1 MLRDS
6 PGLLVSP
13 PGALAQACGPASSGC
28 TGVALGSLCTC
39 CARRQGEEAWQSSAN
54 AKALGQWQAW
64 CVCVGGQGLRGATG
78 CTRSAGSRGGCSHVW
93 KVPPAGREKGILGA
107 VAGMSLP
114 VRSLRRCLGDGAAR
128 TGLATL
134 AMGRQRGSNICFD
147 IALRTGAAFQREK
160 YSVKQ
165 SPFSH
170 LCPKRCVCVADE
182 IVCTKSCC
190 LAMPVGRAELS
201 FWGRGTPPTKWTGA
215 IREDLAP
222 GPGVPAESA
231 AAFAGGQRVA
241 PFGGASLSQGVCGGG
256 GGKRGLCVPV
266 CALTCVC
273 PCPPGGTAPAPLG
286 DLGRQRMWSPL
297 VTTPDG
303 RGVLLPDSGLGFR
316 FWELSWSAFL
326 CV

>member
-6 PGLLVSP
+6 PGLLVLP
-13 PGALAQACGPASSGC
+13 PGALAQAYGPASSGC

-93 KVPPAGREKGILGA
+93 KVPPAGREKGIPGA

-160 YSVKQ
+160 YPVKQ

-170 LCPKRCVCVADE
+170 LRPRRNEGCVCVADE

-241 PFGGASLSQGVCGGG
+241 PFRGASLSQGVCLCGG
-256 GGKRGLCVPV
+256 RGLCVPA

-273 PCPPGGTAPAPLG
+273 PCPPGGTAPAPLE

-303 RGVLLPDSGLGFR
+303 GAFCSQTPVWGFGSGN
-316 FWELSWSAFL
+316 
-326 CV
+326 